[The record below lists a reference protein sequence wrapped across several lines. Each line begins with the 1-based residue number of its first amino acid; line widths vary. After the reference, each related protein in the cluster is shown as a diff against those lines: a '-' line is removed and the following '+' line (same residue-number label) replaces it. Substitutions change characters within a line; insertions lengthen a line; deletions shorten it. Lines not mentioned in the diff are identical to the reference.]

1 MHVTKPRASTTVYK
15 CHPFSL
21 ILHSLSIIFIRS
33 TDLPRPVIL
42 SANIDYNLLFF
53 CSRSCLYRSR
63 LDCVLPGSPVASA
76 QFSCRDLPFA
86 HLIPAFYSTLRHAL
100 YRLHRPGSRQLVP
113 HRRRFVTCFCSMLAS
128 YLLQIKIY

>member
-53 CSRSCLYRSR
+53 LQP
-63 LDCVLPGSPVASA
+63 VLPLSLTPRLCLARLT
-76 QFSCRDLPFA
+76 CRFCTILLP
-86 HLIPAFYSTLRHAL
+86 
-100 YRLHRPGSRQLVP
+100 
-113 HRRRFVTCFCSMLAS
+113 
-128 YLLQIKIY
+128 